1 MRVLVAEDEPKMARI
16 VRQGLEEDGYAV
28 DLVGNGVDAVW
39 MARENHYDC
48 VVLDVMLPGTDGF
61 EACRTLRQEGVWSPI
76 LMLTAR
82 DAVAD
87 RVRGLDAGADDYL
100 VKPFSFDEFL
110 ARVRALTRR
119 RPAERPVRLEVADL
133 VLDPATKE
141 VRRAGVPIILTPKEF
156 ALLEYLMEHEGEVV
170 SRTRILEHVWDW
182 NYDGL
187 SNVVDVYVRY
197 LRNKVDR
204 PFDVPLIHPVRG
216 SGYLLGK
223 R

>member
-16 VRQGLEEDGYAV
+16 LRQGLEEDGYAV
-28 DLVGNGVDAVW
+28 DHVGNGVDAVW

-61 EACRTLRQEGVWSPI
+61 EACRTLRQGGVWSPI

-82 DAVAD
+82 DSVAD

-110 ARVRALTRR
+110 ARLRALTRR
-119 RPAERPVRLEVADL
+119 RPAQRPVRLEVADL
-133 VLDPATKE
+133 ALDPATKE
-141 VRRAGVPIILTPKEF
+141 VRRAGVPIVLTPKEF

-204 PFDVPLIHPVRG
+204 PFDVPLIHTVRG
-216 SGYLLGK
+216 AGYLLGK